1 MKPISRQPGLNVI
14 KEGVSENSDFGPDP
28 EEGKPVPPGSPSDL
42 VRLRATA
49 SRLRLQ
55 TKRQS
60 YINWKANHY
69 DNFFKQRNR
78 KAVLCEN
85 SLKNWS
91 EECRTKRPVKK
102 PSTTGQVLCDGKTLT
117 IDEALNWIRQE
128 LVRIQRKQKEYYALN
143 LMILI
148 NITFLIVLWYNNY
161 IMIK

>member
-148 NITFLIVLWYNNY
+148 NITFLIVLW
-161 IMIK
+161 